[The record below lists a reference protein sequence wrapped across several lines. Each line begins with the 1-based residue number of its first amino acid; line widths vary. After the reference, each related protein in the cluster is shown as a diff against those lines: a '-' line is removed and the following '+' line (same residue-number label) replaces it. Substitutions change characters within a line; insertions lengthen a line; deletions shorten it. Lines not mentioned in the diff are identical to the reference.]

1 MAQTDSTSSL
11 ANAKK
16 RTAPRVS
23 QERRRARTRRH
34 ARLRKKVSGT
44 PARPRLV
51 VNRSSRHMVA
61 QLIDD
66 VAGHTLAAASTLEA
80 DVRALSG
87 DKKAKAAKVG
97 ELLAARARE
106 AGVERGGVRP
116 GWLPLP
122 RPGRRTRRR
131 RPRGRPGVL
140 DEQRQHRT
148 TCLRWSL
155 RDIRTRAT
163 TINTEGN
170 A

>member
-1 MAQTDSTSSL
+1 MAQMDSTQTLS

-34 ARLRKKVSGT
+34 ARLRKKVSGS

-51 VNRSSRHMVA
+51 VNRSSRHIVA

-80 DVRALSG
+80 DVRALEG

-97 ELLAARARE
+97 ELLAARARD
-106 AGVERGGVRP
+106 AGVTAVVFDRGGY
-116 GWLPLP
+116 LYH
-122 RPGRRTRRR
+122 GRVAALADAAR
-131 RPRGRPGVL
+131 
-140 DEQRQHRT
+140 
-148 TCLRWSL
+148 
-155 RDIRTRAT
+155 
-163 TINTEGN
+163 EGGLEF
-170 A
+170 